1 MEEAMRTLVDL
12 VRLRLG
18 VTLQAWA
25 LRILPTWSPERI
37 GASRG
42 LREQSEYERY
52 SGYCQILKTPVLPFV
67 RWREQWRWQQRKQ
80 AAA

>member
-1 MEEAMRTLVDL
+1 MRTLVDL

-18 VTLQAWA
+18 MMLQRWA
-25 LRILPTWSPERI
+25 LKILPRSPERVGI
-37 GASRG
+37 LRG

-52 SGYCQILKTPVLPFV
+52 SGYCQILKTPALPFA
-67 RWREQWRWQQRKQ
+67 RWREQWRWQQRSQ